1 MTKRKLSVSLE
12 DLNEILDELQ
22 SIMNKVK
29 KIIPKVE
36 DTISIAISKAIQNPV
51 PIQDLVPIGNLIEKE
66 EILDNRGQIY
76 EDVFEGD

>member
-1 MTKRKLSVSLE
+1 MAFYIYMTKRKLSISLE

-36 DTISIAISKAIQNPV
+36 DTI
-51 PIQDLVPIGNLIEKE
+51 GNLMQKE
-66 EILDNRGQIY
+66 EILDNRAQIY

>member
-1 MTKRKLSVSLE
+1 MAFYIYMTKRKLSISLE

-36 DTISIAISKAIQNPV
+36 DSISTAIQSFA
-51 PIQDLVPIGNLIEKE
+51 PIGNLMQKE
-66 EILDNRGQIY
+66 EILDNRAQIY

>member
-1 MTKRKLSVSLE
+1 MTKRKLSISLE

-36 DTISIAISKAIQNPV
+36 DTISIAI
-51 PIQDLVPIGNLIEKE
+51 QDLVPIGNLMQKE
-66 EILDNRGQIY
+66 EILDNKAQIY
-76 EDVFEGD
+76 EDVFESD

>member
-1 MTKRKLSVSLE
+1 MTKRKLSISLE

-36 DTISIAISKAIQNPV
+36 DTIQSFA
-51 PIQDLVPIGNLIEKE
+51 PIGNLIQKE
-66 EILDNRGQIY
+66 EILDNRAQIY
-76 EDVFEGD
+76 EDVFECN